1 MYIYIFNSL
10 PEFTRSALNAASEH
24 SYRNTCVLLVKLKFV
39 FCLLC
44 GTEWWRTVDSHSRSG
59 AAFFPPLLG
68 ISPLFAPP
76 AQNHDSTPFH
86 PRTTGKNTRGSLEKG
101 NE

>member
-1 MYIYIFNSL
+1 VY
-10 PEFTRSALNAASEH
+10 
-24 SYRNTCVLLVKLKFV
+24 LVKLKFG
-39 FCLLC
+39 FFLLC
-44 GTEWWRTVDSHSRSG
+44 DTEWWRTADSHSRSG

-86 PRTTGKNTRGSLEKG
+86 PRTTGKNNRGSLEKG
-101 NE
+101 NGQSYSVNNCTLAQCRISALLLIARS